1 MPTKSKPKKAAKPTF
16 RITYRMEVY
25 IQADTQEEAEEK
37 FEELDLTNVPDA
49 RWVETCSVEK
59 Q

>member
-1 MPTKSKPKKAAKPTF
+1 MPTKSKPKKPKSTF

-25 IQADTQEEAEEK
+25 IQADTQEEAEGK

>member
-1 MPTKSKPKKAAKPTF
+1 
-16 RITYRMEVY
+16 MEVY
-25 IQADTQEEAEEK
+25 IQAATQEEAEAK
-37 FEELDLTNVPDA
+37 FEELDLTNVPNA